1 MATASSFLS
10 EEQFL
15 CSICL
20 DVFTDPVTIPC
31 GHNFCKTC
39 ITKHWNISRHQQC
52 PLCKEQF
59 DPKPALRINTF
70 ISEMASHFRNAR
82 SLSGQV
88 SAGSGGILCE
98 VCTKPKQKAFKSCLA
113 CATAYCHTHLEPHTR
128 ITVLKRHTLINPVMK
143 LETMMCGKHERPLEL
158 FCKTDRRCICPSCAA
173 SDHKKH
179 RVVALTEEC
188 KEKKKEL
195 EKTRVCVEE
204 MIQERL
210 LKMEQFKQSVK
221 LSKRNA
227 EEVTAAVA
235 EDCSDLINAARKS
248 LDHFIDV
255 IVQKQKATE
264 EQTEGFI
271 KELEEEIST
280 LMKKRSELMQ
290 LSQIEDHFH
299 LLQNTPTMTVTAKD
313 WTKVRVQSSCDATVR
328 TAAAQLE
335 TIRTEMKKLC
345 ARIELARVRLYVVD
359 VTLDPNTANPYLV
372 MSDDGKTVR
381 CSDVTQVL
389 PDKPERLSAFG
400 ILGKQSFSSGRFY
413 YEVEVKGKTKW
424 ELGVVQESIDRKGEN
439 AICPE
444 NGYWA
449 VWLRNSHYRAL
460 TGPSVPLVLV
470 SELQKVGV
478 FVDYDEGLVSF
489 YDAEAAH
496 LIFSFTSCNFSE
508 KLYPYFSPCP
518 SDGGKN
524 SAPLIISSISHTLN

>member
-39 ITKHWNISRHQQC
+39 ITKHWNISRHQQS
-52 PLCKEQF
+52 
-59 DPKPALRINTF
+59 LRINTF

-82 SLSGQV
+82 
-88 SAGSGGILCE
+88 
-98 VCTKPKQKAFKSCLA
+98 TFKSCLA
-113 CATAYCHTHLEPHTR
+113 F
-128 ITVLKRHTLINPVMK
+128 MK

-179 RVVALTEEC
+179 RVV
-188 KEKKKEL
+188 
-195 EKTRVCVEE
+195 
-204 MIQERL
+204 
-210 LKMEQFKQSVK
+210 SVK

-248 LDHFIDV
+248 LDHFINV

-264 EQTEGFI
+264 EQAEGFI

-299 LLQNTPTMTVTAKD
+299 LLQNTLTMTVTAKD

-470 SELQKVGV
+470 SEPQKVGV

-524 SAPLIISSISHTLN
+524 SYYSPLLLLPPPDRV

>member
-1 MATASSFLS
+1 MLQSCEDFLS

-88 SAGSGGILCE
+88 S
-98 VCTKPKQKAFKSCLA
+98 
-113 CATAYCHTHLEPHTR
+113 
-128 ITVLKRHTLINPVMK
+128 
-143 LETMMCGKHERPLEL
+143 
-158 FCKTDRRCICPSCAA
+158 
-173 SDHKKH
+173 
-179 RVVALTEEC
+179 
-188 KEKKKEL
+188 
-195 EKTRVCVEE
+195 
-204 MIQERL
+204 
-210 LKMEQFKQSVK
+210 
-221 LSKRNA
+221 
-227 EEVTAAVA
+227 EVTAAVA
-235 EDCSDLINAARKS
+235 ED
-248 LDHFIDV
+248 F
-255 IVQKQKATE
+255 
-264 EQTEGFI
+264 
-271 KELEEEIST
+271 
-280 LMKKRSELMQ
+280 
-290 LSQIEDHFH
+290 
-299 LLQNTPTMTVTAKD
+299 
-313 WTKVRVQSSCDATVR
+313 QSSCDATVR

-470 SELQKVGV
+470 SEPQKVGV

>member
-59 DPKPALRINTF
+59 DLRPALRINTF

-82 SLSGQV
+82 SLSGQ
-88 SAGSGGILCE
+88 
-98 VCTKPKQKAFKSCLA
+98 K
-113 CATAYCHTHLEPHTR
+113 
-128 ITVLKRHTLINPVMK
+128 
-143 LETMMCGKHERPLEL
+143 PLEL
-158 FCKTDRRCICPSCAA
+158 FCKTDRRCVCPSCAA

-195 EKTRVCVEE
+195 EKTR
-204 MIQERL
+204 QL
-210 LKMEQFKQSVK
+210 VK
-221 LSKRNA
+221 LSKQDA
-227 EEVTAAVA
+227 EEVTAAVV
-235 EDCSDLINAARKS
+235 EDCSDLIDSARKS
-248 LDHFIDV
+248 LDQFIDV

-264 EQTEGFI
+264 EQAEGFI
-271 KELEEEIST
+271 KELEEEISM
-280 LMKKRSELMQ
+280 LMKNRSKLTQ
-290 LSQIEDHFH
+290 LLQIEDHFH
-299 LLQNTPTMTVTAKD
+299 LLQNTPRMTVTAKD

-328 TAAAQLE
+328 MAAVQLE

-345 ARIELARVRLYVVD
+345 ARIELARVRLYGVD

-400 ILGKQSFSSGRFY
+400 VLGKQSFTSGRFY

-424 ELGVVQESIDRKGEN
+424 ELGVVRESIDRKGEN

-449 VWLRNSHYRAL
+449 VWLRNGHYRAL

-470 SELQKVGV
+470 SEPQKVGV

-489 YDAEAAH
+489 YDAESAH

-524 SAPLIISSISHTLN
+524 SAPLIISK

>member
-39 ITKHWNISRHQQC
+39 ITK
-52 PLCKEQF
+52 
-59 DPKPALRINTF
+59 
-70 ISEMASHFRNAR
+70 NAR

-88 SAGSGGILCE
+88 S
-98 VCTKPKQKAFKSCLA
+98 KAFKSCLV

-188 KEKKKEL
+188 KEKKKE
-195 EKTRVCVEE
+195 
-204 MIQERL
+204 
-210 LKMEQFKQSVK
+210 
-221 LSKRNA
+221 
-227 EEVTAAVA
+227 
-235 EDCSDLINAARKS
+235 KS

-264 EQTEGFI
+264 EQAEGFI

-381 CSDVTQVL
+381 CSDGAQVL

-470 SELQKVGV
+470 SEPQKVGV

-524 SAPLIISSISHTLN
+524 SAPLIISSISHTLNG